1 MKILGMKFAIHI
13 NVNMKTLVTM
23 EVKKMGYILNEEQQD
38 MVKLAKSFAEKEVAP
53 IVAEYDREGKLPL
66 EAYRKANEI
75 GFNALEIPTEYG
87 GAGENYYTVGA
98 IYEEFAKVD
107 AGFATGIAAS
117 GLALKPVLMHGT
129 PEQKQYFADHLT
141 GARGT
146 GFAAFG
152 LTEPEA
158 GSDAS
163 NSKTTAVK
171 DGDEYIING
180 SKCFITNASLASIFV
195 IFAMTDKSKGTKG
208 ISAFIVEADRKGVSV
223 TGEEDKMG
231 IRLSNTASVSLDDV
245 RIPADHLLGE
255 EGKGFVYAMETLD
268 LARPMVA
275 AMAVGIAQRAIDE
288 AVAYAKI
295 RKTFGKPIIA
305 HQAINFKLA
314 DMDIKTECARSAVIN
329 AINAYYS
336 GSPFSREAA
345 IAKCFAGDTAVQ
357 VAVDAIQILG
367 GYGYSRE
374 YPVEKL
380 LRDAKIMQIYEGT
393 NEVQRIV
400 IGGALAR

>member
-1 MKILGMKFAIHI
+1 
-13 NVNMKTLVTM
+13 
-23 EVKKMGYILNEEQQD
+23 MGYILNEEQQD
-38 MVKLAKSFAEKEVAP
+38 MVRLAKNFAEKELAP
-53 IVAEYDREGKLPL
+53 IVAEYDREGKFPM
-66 EAYRKANEI
+66 EVYKKANEI
-75 GFNALEIPTEYG
+75 GFNVLEISTEYG

-146 GFAAFG
+146 GFAAFC

-171 DGDEYIING
+171 DGDDYIING

-195 IFAMTDKSKGTKG
+195 VFAMTDKSKGTKG
-208 ISAFIVEADRKGVSV
+208 ISAFIVEADRPGVSI

-231 IRLSNTASVSLDDV
+231 IRLSNTSSLAFDDV
-245 RIPADHLLGE
+245 RIPADHLLGL
-255 EGKGFVYAMETLD
+255 EGKGFVYAMQTLD

-275 AMAVGIAQRAIDE
+275 AMAVGIAQRAIEE
-288 AVAYAKI
+288 AVSYAKV
-295 RKTFGKPIIA
+295 RKAFGKPIIA
-305 HQAINFKLA
+305 HQAITFKLA
-314 DMDIKTECARSAVIN
+314 DMDIQTEAARSAVIN

-336 GSPFSREAA
+336 GKPFSREAA
-345 IAKCFAGDTAVQ
+345 IAKCFAGDTAVK
-357 VAVDAIQILG
+357 VAVDAIQVLG

-393 NEVQRIV
+393 NEIQRIV
-400 IGGALAR
+400 VGGALAR